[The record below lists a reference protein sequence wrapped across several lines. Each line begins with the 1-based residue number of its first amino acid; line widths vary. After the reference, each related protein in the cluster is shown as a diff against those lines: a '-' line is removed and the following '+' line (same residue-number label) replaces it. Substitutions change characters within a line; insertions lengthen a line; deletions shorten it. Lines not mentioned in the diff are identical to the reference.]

1 MVTYANLTTLLA
13 NMHIDSGYLVV
24 VTKEGSVENE
34 SENGIFQ
41 MYGIDARGVKALF
54 HCAKFQPYTFYE
66 DNNDN
71 NNNNN
76 KMMKNCN
83 NELLIISRWLLMQ
96 I

>member
-1 MVTYANLTTLLA
+1 
-13 NMHIDSGYLVV
+13 
-24 VTKEGSVENE
+24 
-34 SENGIFQ
+34 

-54 HCAKFQPYTFYE
+54 HYAKFQPYTFYE